1 MDGSDRREMVTES
14 IFWPNGLTID
24 YTTDRI
30 FWTDAKHHVIESAHL
45 DGSDRKKMIS
55 KGLPHPFAI
64 TVFED
69 SLYWTDWHLKSI
81 SSANKA
87 SGRGFKTI
95 HSGLHFPMD
104 LHSYH
109 PQRQPDYVN
118 HCGNDNGKC
127 SHMCLPNNTGYSCV
141 CPVGLKIKRDGKTCA
156 STPDNIL
163 IFARKKDLR
172 IMPIEDSA
180 RVYDN
185 VIPVDHVQ
193 SAMGLTWDSNQDMIY
208 WTDVEADTISRAF
221 LNGTNQSAIISH
233 NLGKRIRESC
243 WFRKF

>member
-1 MDGSDRREMVTES
+1 MVTES

-24 YTTDRI
+24 YTADRI
-30 FWTDAKHHVIESAHL
+30 YWTDAKHHVIESSHL

-81 SSANKA
+81 SSAKKA
-87 SGRGFKTI
+87 NGRGYKTI

-104 LHSYH
+104 IHSYH
-109 PQRQPDYVN
+109 PQRQPNYVS
-118 HCGNDNGKC
+118 HCGNNNGKC
-127 SHMCLPNNTGYSCV
+127 SHMCLPNNTGYSCL
-141 CPVGLKIKRDGKTCA
+141 CPVGLKIKSDGKTCT
-156 STPDNIL
+156 STLDNIL

-172 IMPIEDSA
+172 IMPIEVSSK
-180 RVYDN
+180 VYDN

-193 SAMGLTWDSNQDMIY
+193 SAVGLTWDAQEDMIY
-208 WTDVEADTISRAF
+208 WTDMEADTISRAF
-221 LNGTNQSAIISH
+221 LNGTNQSAIISN
-233 NLGKRIRESC
+233 NLGMSSYFMSFEEP
-243 WFRKF
+243 FRH